1 MPHPAA
7 LAVLAGLLSGALFV
21 SLLTGFPV
29 VVMLAYFVQLPL
41 LFVGLSVGVAGSV
54 IAGASGVV
62 VVGLIAPLMAAALYG
77 LAQALPAVFVVRQM
91 LLSRQ
96 SNGQV
101 EWYPPGLLLAQLT
114 GFAALALALAWF
126 ALLGQPGGLQGT
138 VEAFLRAALE
148 GFGQAEQEVP
158 PAEFGRW
165 LFLFPG
171 FVGASWVVMVVVNAV
186 LAQAFA
192 VRMGWHRRPTPDFSD
207 LELPWWLWPLIGV
220 AAFLSLLG
228 DGGLGFL
235 GRAMLIVLVVPY
247 VFLGLAVLH
256 ALAHRWSH
264 PMLALIAIYGSIVLF
279 GWPILLVLLL
289 GFIEDWAGLRRRF
302 T

>member
-7 LAVLAGLLSGALFV
+7 LAVLAGLLSSALFV

-41 LFVGLSVGVAGSV
+41 VFVGLTSGVAGSV
-54 IAGASGVV
+54 IAGATGVV
-62 VVGLIAPLMAAALYG
+62 VVGLIAGLMAAAMYG
-77 LAQALPAVFVVRQM
+77 LVQALPAALVARQL

-96 SNGQV
+96 SDGQV

-114 GFAALALALAWF
+114 GFAALALALAF
-126 ALLGQPGGLQGT
+126 FVLLGQPGGLQGAI
-138 VEAFLRAALE
+138 EAFLSAALE
-148 GFGQAEQEVP
+148 GLGQTEEA

-171 FVGASWVVMVVVNAV
+171 FMGASWIVMVVINAL
-186 LAQAFA
+186 LAQSFA
-192 VRMGWHRRPTPDFSD
+192 VRMGWNRRPTPGFSD
-207 LELPWWLWPLIGV
+207 LELPWWLWPMIGV

-235 GRAMLIVLVVPY
+235 GRATLIVLVVPY

-256 ALAHRWSH
+256 TLAHRWTH
-264 PMLALIAIYGSIVLF
+264 PGLALIAVYGSIVIL
-279 GWPILLVLLL
+279 GWPILVVLLL
-289 GFIEDWAGLRRRF
+289 GFVEDWAGLRRRF